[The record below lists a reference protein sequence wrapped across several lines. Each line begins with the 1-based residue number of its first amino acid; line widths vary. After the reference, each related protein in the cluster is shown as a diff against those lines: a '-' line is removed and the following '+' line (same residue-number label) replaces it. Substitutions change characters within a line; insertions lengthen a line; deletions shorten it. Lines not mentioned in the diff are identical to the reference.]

1 MTDVPKRFK
10 IGKTTEPKRF
20 KIGKTPKRF
29 KIGKTTDS
37 QPPGT
42 YSGVLRRS
50 RRNELILSVVKAHL
64 ELAVFWSKLPEGGPA
79 ELDER
84 TVKYLL
90 GVLTE
95 EAISTTS
102 PMGCDDEEI

>member
-1 MTDVPKRFK
+1 MTSVDNELARVAVQSANESHAEALFRHQTSQ
-10 IGKTTEPKRF
+10 GRTTV
-20 KIGKTPKRF
+20 
-29 KIGKTTDS
+29 TDI
-37 QPPGT
+37 
-42 YSGVLRRS
+42 GVLHRS
-50 RRNELILSVVKAHL
+50 RRTELVLSVVKAHL